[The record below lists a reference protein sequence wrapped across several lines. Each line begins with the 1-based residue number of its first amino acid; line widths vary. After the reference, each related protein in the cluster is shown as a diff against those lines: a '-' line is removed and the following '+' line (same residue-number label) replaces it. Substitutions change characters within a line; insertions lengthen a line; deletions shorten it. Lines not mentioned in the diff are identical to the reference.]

1 VDLLN
6 EDKAGVRHCW
16 EKTELLRA
24 WERSAQIEASTKVC
38 ELFPKLSEEG
48 IAIDITS
55 SEDEEA
61 GELGAPFTE
70 PEHEE
75 EWVAWVN
82 WSAVDAQTGGAGG
95 SSL

>member
-1 VDLLN
+1 MF
-6 EDKAGVRHCW
+6 AMPP
-16 EKTELLRA
+16 T
-24 WERSAQIEASTKVC
+24 
-38 ELFPKLSEEG
+38 LSEEG

-75 EWVAWVN
+75 EWVAWAN

-95 SSL
+95 SLL